1 MAQKKQA
8 SGISRLLQ
16 FAGSKKYLVVL
27 SCALSAISTVLSL
40 CPFIWLWFVAR
51 EIFTALPDL
60 SQVSISA
67 LMQYA
72 WLAVA
77 FAAGGFL
84 LYYIALL
91 CSHLAAFRI
100 AKNMKMAV
108 LKHLTTLPLG
118 FFGTQGSGKIR
129 KVIDENSDST
139 EAFIAHQL
147 PDLVGAFITPFVILA
162 FLFIFDWRLGLLS
175 LIPLALGFVVQGAV
189 MGTTAPKYIKQ
200 VQDAGETMNREA
212 VEYVRG
218 IPVVKVFQQTIY
230 SFKSFY
236 CSILNYKE
244 NITAFALV
252 CEWPMSIFY
261 ALVNA
266 SFLLLIP
273 FGLLFLSGAADY
285 RGFLINWLFYILF
298 TPACAGM
305 INKIMYVSSYKI
317 AAEEAVKRIDSLLG
331 EKPLDKAKQ
340 PMVPDGNDVAFS
352 HVTFTYPGAHTPAF
366 K

>member
-8 SGISRLLQ
+8 SGISRLMQ
-16 FAGSKKYLVVL
+16 FAGTKKYLVFL
-27 SCALSAISTVLSL
+27 SCVLSAISTVLSL

-147 PDLVGAFITPFVILA
+147 PDLVGAFITPITINLDRKAGQPV
-162 FLFIFDWRLGLLS
+162 RLSFHL
-175 LIPLALGFVVQGAV
+175 V
-189 MGTTAPKYIKQ
+189 PKLQ
-200 VQDAGETMNREA
+200 
-212 VEYVRG
+212 
-218 IPVVKVFQQTIY
+218 
-230 SFKSFY
+230 
-236 CSILNYKE
+236 
-244 NITAFALV
+244 
-252 CEWPMSIFY
+252 
-261 ALVNA
+261 
-266 SFLLLIP
+266 
-273 FGLLFLSGAADY
+273 
-285 RGFLINWLFYILF
+285 
-298 TPACAGM
+298 
-305 INKIMYVSSYKI
+305 
-317 AAEEAVKRIDSLLG
+317 
-331 EKPLDKAKQ
+331 
-340 PMVPDGNDVAFS
+340 
-352 HVTFTYPGAHTPAF
+352 
-366 K
+366 